1 MIEILNI
8 EIAKLYID
16 NTKQIFHFEIK
27 SNKYN
32 EEQFLILIDY
42 FKNFWI
48 LANEASNKYYMLID
62 IKNIGYYPLDVY
74 TKLVDMLRSLEEIFK
89 KCLNSSCILI
99 ENKLAVNI
107 LKPILSVYKSIRPVT
122 FINTY
127 EEAIIFYSQPENSL

>member
-1 MIEILNI
+1 
-8 EIAKLYID
+8 
-16 NTKQIFHFEIK
+16 
-27 SNKYN
+27 
-32 EEQFLILIDY
+32 
-42 FKNFWI
+42 
-48 LANEASNKYYMLID
+48 MLID